1 MKNTLRKNN
10 GSVMVET
17 ALAVPVFLLIVFSFF
32 EVSRALYVMN
42 TLGAAAQKVA
52 SKIAVGARRSPT
64 YSVSGFTRYAD
75 QVRFPGSVIDS
86 SQFSFDVT
94 NASNSST
101 VSNGQADGAT
111 STKVLV
117 TVSFPPA
124 NNSAVKIP
132 VFDPGNL
139 VGLPIFGPNGLRLTS
154 SATCFLERSRRP
166 SLN

>member
-1 MKNTLRKNN
+1 MKKVIRKNN

-17 ALAVPVFLLIVFSFF
+17 AFAVPVFLLIVFSFF
-32 EVSRALYVMN
+32 EVSRALYVMS

-52 SKIAVGARRSPT
+52 SKISTGARRSPN
-64 YSVSGFTRYAD
+64 YSISGFAGYTNGI
-75 QVRFPGSVIDS
+75 RFPGSVIDS

-94 NASNSST
+94 NPSNSST

-111 STKVLV
+111 STKVVV

-124 NNSAVKIP
+124 NNNTFKIP
-132 VFDPGNL
+132 IFDPGNL
-139 VGLPIFGPNGLRLTS
+139 INRPIFGASGLKLSS

-166 SLN
+166 TLN